1 MPVQILH
8 DRYSTENTI
17 DASAPWTLTPAQS
30 ETSSNQV
37 LKLRMY
43 HAGLEYIYQIVRQA
57 ETAASPAP
65 AQLAP
70 IPLYCFFE
78 WYAVTAN
85 NYTDLVASL
94 AIQHGFMPAS
104 PDARSAI
111 NAYTASVSGNVVL
124 FRNKVAAHT
133 AHVFPLK
140 NDNDMDKELSILPT
154 MPLVNGRFLVGGYSI
169 ANSRQRSQHNYSW
182 ALTTFHEDFVKRYP
196 KF

>member
-17 DASAPWTLTPAQS
+17 DASARWTLTPAQS
-30 ETSSNQV
+30 QTLSNQV

-43 HAGLEYIYQIVRQA
+43 HAGLEYIYQIVREA

-65 AQLAP
+65 ARPVP

-111 NAYTASVSGNVVL
+111 NAYAVSVLGNVAL

-140 NDNDMDKELSILPT
+140 NDNDMDKELSTLPT
-154 MPLVNGRFLVGGYSI
+154 MYCFI
-169 ANSRQRSQHNYSW
+169 ASETSRVV
-182 ALTTFHEDFVKRYP
+182 E
-196 KF
+196 